1 MKGFPTIHLNGTGG
15 KALLAGYDAA
25 YDALHA
31 FSDEIG
37 KIEFNSRDYYVDGP
51 ESWEAA
57 CNARVAINQKI
68 AEIRDYITSHM
79 MHIHNQMMHAH
90 MHDQIK

>member
-1 MKGFPTIHLNGTGG
+1 MTGLPTIHLNGTSG
-15 KALLAGYDAA
+15 KALLAGYEAA

-31 FSDEIG
+31 FHNVMG

-57 CNARVAINQKI
+57 CDTRCKINQKI
-68 AEIRDYITSHM
+68 AEIRTYITTHM
-79 MHIHNQMMHAH
+79 MHIHEQT
-90 MHDQIK
+90 K